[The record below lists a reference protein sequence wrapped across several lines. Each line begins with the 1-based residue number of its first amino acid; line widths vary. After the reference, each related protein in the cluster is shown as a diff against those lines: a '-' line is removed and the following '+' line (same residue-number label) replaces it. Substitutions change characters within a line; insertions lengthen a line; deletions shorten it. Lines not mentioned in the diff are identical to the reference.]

1 MRITTEQQ
9 EILDSLVCERLSRN
23 SENMR
28 AIDQFFNSKNDKLVE
43 RLLNEAYSEDEDDK
57 IAYYLVKDKEGHI
70 LFYFSLKCGQLYDKH
85 LDFELFKLLGE
96 LYDGLLKMKSEPDIS
111 QEDTLAIDKILE
123 EIRSRKGVLKEDLKK
138 ITKKNQ
144 SIEDFE
150 KVFKDDAAKVGA
162 TYSGIEIVQFC
173 SNENCLDYWKS
184 YGINQKLG
192 VVVFWQFIVP
202 IIIKIKECIGCE
214 YLFLFAADDS
224 EDEDLVNYYKS
235 WLKFENSNE
244 RSAATPVY
252 DLTCKFLYQETCSL
266 EEKRDAFF
274 KNFNPYEDAV

>member
-1 MRITTEQQ
+1 MRITEEQQ
-9 EILDSLVCERLSRN
+9 EILESLVCERLSRN
-23 SENMR
+23 PANMR
-28 AIDQFFNSKNDKLVE
+28 EIDQFFNSKNDKLVE
-43 RLLNEAYSEDEDDK
+43 RLLNEAYSEDEEDK

-85 LDFELFKLLGE
+85 LDFDLFKLLGE
-96 LYDGLLKMKSEPDIS
+96 LYDVLLKMKSEPDIS
-111 QEDTLAIDKILE
+111 QEDSIVIDKVLE

-144 SIEDFE
+144 SIDDFE
-150 KVFKDDAAKVGA
+150 KVFKDDADKVGA
-162 TYSGIEIVQFC
+162 TFSGIEIVQFC
-173 SNENCLDYWKS
+173 SNEDSLVYWKK
-184 YGINQKLG
+184 YGVNQKLG

-202 IIIKIKECIGCE
+202 IIIKIKELIGCE

-224 EDEDLVNYYKS
+224 EDENLVNYYKS
-235 WLKFENSNE
+235 WLKFESSNE

-266 EEKRDAFF
+266 KEKRDTFF
-274 KNFNPYEDAV
+274 KNFNPDEDVV

>member
-1 MRITTEQQ
+1 MRITKEQQ

-23 SENMR
+23 LANMR
-28 AIDQFFNSKNDKLVE
+28 EIDQFFNSRNDKLVD
-43 RLLNEAYSEDEDDK
+43 RLLNEAYSEDENDK

-85 LDFELFKLLGE
+85 LDFDLFRSLVE
-96 LYDGLLKMKSEPDIS
+96 LYDGLLRMKKEPDIS
-111 QEDTLAIDKILE
+111 QSDSLAIDKILE
-123 EIRSRKGVLKEDLKK
+123 EIRSRKGVLMEDLKK
-138 ITKKNQ
+138 ITKKNK

-150 KVFKDDAAKVGA
+150 KVFKDESDKVGA
-162 TYSGIEIVQFC
+162 TFSGIEIVQFC
-173 SNENCLDYWKS
+173 LNEDCLGYWRN

-202 IIIKIKECIGCE
+202 IIIKIKEWIGCE
-214 YLFLFAADDS
+214 YLFLFAADDT
-224 EDEDLVNYYKS
+224 EDENLVNYYKS
-235 WLKFENSNE
+235 WLKFESSNE

-266 EEKRDAFF
+266 KEKREAFF
-274 KNFNPYEDAV
+274 NNFNPGDDDV

>member
-1 MRITTEQQ
+1 MRIIKEQQ

-23 SENMR
+23 PANMR
-28 AIDQFFNSKNDKLVE
+28 EIDQFFNSKNDKLVE
-43 RLLNEAYSEDEDDK
+43 RLLNEAYSEDEGDK

-85 LDFELFKLLGE
+85 LDFDLFKLLGE
-96 LYDGLLKMKSEPDIS
+96 LYDGLLKMKSEPDITP
-111 QEDTLAIDKILE
+111 EDSLAIDKILE

-138 ITKKNQ
+138 ITKKNR

-150 KVFKDDAAKVGA
+150 KVFKDDADKVGA
-162 TYSGIEIVQFC
+162 TFSGIEIVQFC
-173 SNENCLDYWKS
+173 SNEDCLDYWKNF
-184 YGINQKLG
+184 GINQKLG

-202 IIIKIKECIGCE
+202 IIIKIKEWIGCE

-224 EDEDLVNYYKS
+224 EDENLVNYYKS
-235 WLKFENSNE
+235 WLKFESSNE

-266 EEKRDAFF
+266 EDKRDAFF
-274 KNFNPYEDAV
+274 KNFNPDEDAV

>member
-1 MRITTEQQ
+1 MRITKEQQ

-23 SENMR
+23 PANMR
-28 AIDQFFNSKNDKLVE
+28 EIDQFFNSKNDKLVE
-43 RLLNEAYSEDEDDK
+43 RLLNEAYSEDEGDK

-85 LDFELFKLLGE
+85 LDFDLFKLLGE
-96 LYDGLLKMKSEPDIS
+96 LYDGLLKMKSEPDITP
-111 QEDTLAIDKILE
+111 EDSLAIDKILE

-138 ITKKNQ
+138 ITKKNR

-150 KVFKDDAAKVGA
+150 KVFKDDADKVGA
-162 TYSGIEIVQFC
+162 TFSGIEIVQFC
-173 SNENCLDYWKS
+173 SNEDCLDYWKN
-184 YGINQKLG
+184 YGINLKLG

-202 IIIKIKECIGCE
+202 IIIKIKEWIGCE

-224 EDEDLVNYYKS
+224 EDENLVNYYKS
-235 WLKFENSNE
+235 WLKFESSNE

-274 KNFNPYEDAV
+274 KNFNPDEDAV